1 MPEFNRPYLYE
12 KQLEAIFCKE
22 RWGCTE
28 ASTKSGKTVG
38 CIAWILEQ
46 AFSGREGMNYWWVAP
61 VSSQAEIAYQRVK
74 NGLTKGTFTPLE
86 SPTPRIKLLN
96 GPTIWFKSADK
107 PDSLYGEDVYAVVI
121 DEASRMKADAWFAIR
136 STLTATGGPARIIGN
151 VKGRKNWFFEMCRRI
166 EKGDEP
172 NGHFSR
178 ITVVDAIEAGIIPQ
192 EEVDDARRNLPE
204 MVFRELY
211 MAEPADDGGNP
222 FGLDHISACTRN
234 LADGPAVAYGIDL
247 AKKQDFFVVIGL
259 NQNGQVCDFHRW
271 RNVPWRASIRRV
283 WDIVGEDTYALVDST
298 GLGDPV
304 LEELQFEHGNFRGYL
319 FSAVSK
325 QRIMEGLAVSIQS
338 HEIGYPAGPI
348 RDELDT
354 FEYVI
359 GRTGV
364 RYAAPEGYHDDC
376 VCALALAR
384 QQWTET
390 QPGHNIMEFY
400 DDLVRKQQKAEKQVE
415 DKSPAKPWEVDEP
428 AREIS
433 AADIFDNELTELYND
448 TMRKFAEPRTIVC
461 HGCGKPIVGPE
472 RITDGEFVWHPG
484 HQHMSLVH

>member
-1 MPEFNRPYLYE
+1 LLEYQRPYLYQ
-12 KQLEAIFCKE
+12 KQLDAIFCKE
-22 RWGCTE
+22 RWGCCE

-46 AFSGREGMNYWWVAP
+46 AFQGKEGMNYWWVAP
-61 VSSQAEIAYQRVK
+61 VSSQAEIAYNRVK
-74 NGLTKGTFTPLE
+74 NGLTKGTFTALE

-96 GPTIWFKSADK
+96 GAIIWFKSADK
-107 PDSLYGEDVYAVVI
+107 PDSLYGEDVYAAVI

-136 STLTATGGPARIIGN
+136 STLTATGGSARIIGN

-166 EKGDEP
+166 ERGDEP

-178 ITVVDAIEAGIIPQ
+178 ITVTDAIEAGIIPQ
-192 EEVDDARRNLPE
+192 DEVDDARRNLPE

-222 FGLDHISACTRN
+222 FGLDHIAACVRREGLGN
-234 LADGPAVAYGIDL
+234 GPAVAYGIDL

-259 NQNGQVCDFHRW
+259 NTHGQVCEFHRW

-304 LEELQFEHGNFRGYL
+304 LEELQFEHGNFKGYL
-319 FSAVSK
+319 FSATSK
-325 QRIMEGLAVSIQS
+325 QRLMEGLAVSIQS

-348 RDELDT
+348 ADELES
-354 FEYVI
+354 FEYEPT
-359 GRTGV
+359 RTGV
-364 RYAAPEGYHDDC
+364 RYSAPEGYHDDC

-400 DDLVRKQQKAEKQVE
+400 DELLQRQRKQEQKLE
-415 DKSPAKPWEVDEP
+415 DKGPAKPWEAPTV
-428 AREIS
+428 EIS
-433 AADIFDNELTELYND
+433 SADIFDNELTELYES
-448 TMRKFAEPRTIVC
+448 TIRQHAEPRTIIC
-461 HGCGKPIVGPE
+461 KGCGQPVLGAE
-472 RITDGEFVWHPG
+472 RVTDGEHVWHPG
-484 HQHMSLVH
+484 HQHSLVH